1 MKPTGVLVPLITPFG
16 RDGGVAVEA
25 LEGLAER
32 VLDEGASGIVALGTT
47 GEPGSLTADERRL
60 VVETIGRVCAAR
72 SATLVVGGN
81 DPELVAGA
89 AEAAGARGVAA
100 LTLVPPFVRPGEAG
114 VLEYFRQL
122 ESPVPVI
129 VYHVPY
135 RTGQQLSAETLRRI
149 AELPNVAGI
158 KYAAGGI
165 DDETMLF
172 LSGGLPEGFSVLGGD
187 DPFIAPMLAL
197 GAHGGI
203 LASAHLE
210 TRKFVELVE
219 AWRRGDVTTGRRL
232 GLELVRLSKAL
243 FAEPNPTVIKAVLHA
258 RGEIPTPDVRLPLL
272 AAARTS
278 TERAVAASLLAAEE
292 PTVHLTSALVEDEVS
307 VSAT

>member
-1 MKPTGVLVPLITPFG
+1 MNLTGVFVPLITPFDEEG
-16 RDGGVAVEA
+16 AVALDA
-25 LEGLAER
+25 LEALAER
-32 VLDEGASGIVALGTT
+32 VLRDGANGLVALGTT
-47 GEPGSLTADERRL
+47 GEPGSLTAAEKQA
-60 VVETIGRVCAAR
+60 VVEVATRVCR
-72 SATLVVGGN
+72 EYGATLIVGGN
-81 DPELVAGA
+81 GGD
-89 AEAAGARGVAA
+89 AR
-100 LTLVPPFVRPGEAG
+100 LSLVPPFVRPGEAG

-122 ESPVPVI
+122 ESPVPLVI
-129 VYHVPY
+129 YHVPY
-135 RTGQQLSAETLRRI
+135 RTGQALSAGTLQKL

-172 LSGGLPEGFSVLGGD
+172 LSGDLPDDFAVLGGD

-210 TRKFVELVE
+210 TPKFVEHGRGL
-219 AWRRGDVTTGRRL
+219 ARRRPRDRPRGWGSSCVQ
-232 GLELVRLSKAL
+232 LSKAL

-272 AAARTS
+272 PAAR
-278 TERAVAASLLAAEE
+278 RHDQAAVRLL
-292 PTVHLTSALVEDEVS
+292 PALVEDEEVVPVS
-307 VSAT
+307 